1 MACKKATEDPGDISI
16 ESRSRNSECDAGDG
30 SGRVVADPRKFLK
43 FQRIG
48 RKLAVGTAENG
59 FGQIV
64 EKACPTIVAEAFPM
78 AEDGGLGCTGQR
90 GPIGE
95 SFQPTI
101 VIRKNR
107 GDTGLLGHELRN
119 RDVVRGGGGAP
130 WKGALVFIEPSIK
143 TGPDFT
149 DFGVDER
156 AGGPRVRRHG
166 GYDVYP

>member
-1 MACKKATEDPGDISI
+1 MTCEEATENPSDISI
-16 ESRSRNSECDAGDG
+16 ESRCRNSKGDTGDG
-30 SGRVVADPRKFLK
+30 SGRVVANPRKFLK
-43 FQRIG
+43 FHRIG
-48 RKLAVGTAENG
+48 REMAVGAAEYG
-59 FGQIV
+59 FGQFV

-78 AEDGGLGCTGQR
+78 AEDGGPGCAGQR
-90 GPIGE
+90 GPIRE
-95 SFQPTI
+95 AFEPTI

-119 RDVVRGGGGAP
+119 CDVVWGGRGAP
-130 WKGALVFIEPSIK
+130 WKGALVFIKPSIK
-143 TGPDFT
+143 TGPYFA

>member
-1 MACKKATEDPGDISI
+1 MACKEATEDPGDISI
-16 ESRSRNSECDAGDG
+16 ESRSRNSERNARNG
-30 SGRVVADPRKFLK
+30 SGRVVTNAREFLK
-43 FQRIG
+43 FQRVG
-48 RKLAVGTAENG
+48 RKLAVGATEYG
-59 FGQIV
+59 FGQSV
-64 EKACPTIVAEAFPM
+64 EKARPTIVAEAFPM
-78 AEDGGLGCTGQR
+78 AEDGSAGCTGQR
-90 GPIGE
+90 GPIGK

-130 WKGALVFIEPSIK
+130 WKGSLVFIKPSIK
-143 TGPDFT
+143 TGPDCT

>member
-1 MACKKATEDPGDISI
+1 MTCEEATENPSDISI
-16 ESRSRNSECDAGDG
+16 ESRGGDSERDASNG
-30 SGRVVADPRKFLK
+30 SGRVVANARKFLK
-43 FQRIG
+43 FQRVG
-48 RKLAVGTAENG
+48 RKPAVGAAEYG

-78 AEDGGLGCTGQR
+78 AEDSGPGSTGQR
-90 GPIGE
+90 APIGK
-95 SFQPTI
+95 SFQPAI
-101 VIRKNR
+101 IIRKNR
-107 GDTGLLGHELRN
+107 GDTGLLGHEFRN

-130 WKGALVFIEPSIK
+130 GKGALVFIKPSIK

>member
-1 MACKKATEDPGDISI
+1 
-16 ESRSRNSECDAGDG
+16 
-30 SGRVVADPRKFLK
+30 
-43 FQRIG
+43 
-48 RKLAVGTAENG
+48 
-59 FGQIV
+59 
-64 EKACPTIVAEAFPM
+64 M
-78 AEDGGLGCTGQR
+78 AEDGGPGCAGQR
-90 GPIGE
+90 GPIRE
-95 SFQPTI
+95 ALEPTI